1 MKEYRFR
8 NNLKK
13 SIKKIFIMGL
23 VLAFV
28 TGILKDKIN
37 VYANTTKVYN
47 NDDIINTINNMI
59 ETVNLKKWDEFT
71 NFFYDDEQKYYYNY
85 FLDNQITDGV
95 KQIISMDVIREYI
108 VNNNEV
114 KDEWLVD
121 EYPDLLTDANK
132 VYSVIA
138 EIKCEVNKENQYF
151 LMEIIF
157 F

>member
-47 NDDIINTINNMI
+47 NDDIINTI
-59 ETVNLKKWDEFT
+59 
-71 NFFYDDEQKYYYNY
+71 
-85 FLDNQITDGV
+85 QI
-95 KQIISMDVIREYI
+95 
-108 VNNNEV
+108 
-114 KDEWLVD
+114 
-121 EYPDLLTDANK
+121 DLLILPYILPQLLSFAL
-132 VYSVIA
+132 S
-138 EIKCEVNKENQYF
+138 
-151 LMEIIF
+151 
-157 F
+157 

>member
-71 NFFYDDEQKYYYNY
+71 NFFCDDEQKYYYNY

-114 KDEWLVD
+114 KYNGLI
-121 EYPDLLTDANK
+121 N
-132 VYSVIA
+132 
-138 EIKCEVNKENQYF
+138 
-151 LMEIIF
+151 
-157 F
+157 

>member
-1 MKEYRFR
+1 
-8 NNLKK
+8 
-13 SIKKIFIMGL
+13 
-23 VLAFV
+23 
-28 TGILKDKIN
+28 
-37 VYANTTKVYN
+37 
-47 NDDIINTINNMI
+47 
-59 ETVNLKKWDEFT
+59 
-71 NFFYDDEQKYYYNY
+71 
-85 FLDNQITDGV
+85 
-95 KQIISMDVIREYI
+95 MDVIREYI

-151 LMEIIF
+151 FNGNNF